1 MAGWCY
7 FHARMFSKACMYA
20 IRAVVVI
27 ASANEQGTYIP
38 LTKISALTGAPSAF
52 MAKVLQQLV
61 HAGIIT
67 SVKGHGGG
75 FGLDPE
81 REEPVKLVDV
91 VKAIDGDALFS
102 GCALGFP
109 KCDGRRPCPVHD
121 QVTRVRAELD
131 RVLANV
137 LIEKLGDELAQG
149 STFLRGKLK

>member
-1 MAGWCY
+1 
-7 FHARMFSKACMYA
+7 MYA

-27 ASANEQGTYIP
+27 ASANEQGAYVP
-38 LTKISALTGAPSAF
+38 LTKISSLTGAPSAF

-61 HAGIIT
+61 HAGAIT

-75 FGLDPE
+75 FGLEPE
-81 REEPVKLVDV
+81 RRETIKLGDI

-109 KCDGRRPCPVHD
+109 RCDGRRPCPIHD

-131 RVLANV
+131 RFLADV
-137 LIEKLGDELAQG
+137 RIAQLGNELAQG